1 MATETTD
8 VQAAATP
15 SPAFPPNRLKTTMRA
30 LLSDPKTRAQIKAL
44 VEERAGLVPPEA
56 REELKGPDD
65 TPTNPTERRMT
76 AEVLAKHTSA
86 KNVERWQEIVK
97 ELETLRKGSG
107 CARGDKH
114 CGHLLSN
121 LMEWLVAELLM
132 AATQTAHGMHRSKLR
147 PEYILVDAAAE
158 ASLWYPL
165 VVNLPSFI
173 DRASKDDSDDEDEEA
188 PEKDDAGEPADI
200 ADDDDDSMPSPQC
213 HNSAIKVNQKIAEIT
228 GFKTAM
234 TQEIRAFLQ
243 HVVVELLSQLAEMVR
258 AALKFKGQSTLN
270 EEVLQFVLHLL
281 YIQGGRADEGEE
293 LIKRV
298 SVHFGSEENAEG
310 KNVSKPGMNLGA
322 DFGGLKALP
331 KLETK
336 RRAKR
341 ADDQTAPVIP
351 KPSGSAEA
359 AEDAEAKTKGKG
371 KGKKVAAEAAPAAEA
386 AEVAPKTKKTETK
399 AKKAEAAAPAPPVET
414 APAFAKGKGKKAPA
428 ETVPAKKAEPAPAP
442 AAEPAA
448 PAKGKNKKPAPA
460 EAAPAAPA
468 APAAEAPKKKAK
480 A

>member
-1 MATETTD
+1 MATETD
-8 VQAAATP
+8 VQTATAP

-132 AATQTAHGMHRSKLR
+132 AATKTAHGMHRSKLR

-173 DRASKDDSDDEDEEA
+173 DRASKDDDEEEEEEA

-310 KNVSKPGMNLGA
+310 KSVPKPGMNLGA
-322 DFGGLKALP
+322 DFAGLKALP

-336 RRAKR
+336 RRPKR
-341 ADDQTAPVIP
+341 ADDQAAPVIP

-359 AEDAEAKTKGKG
+359 AEDAEPKKAKG
-371 KGKKVAAEAAPAAEA
+371 KGKKAAEAAAEA
-386 AEVAPKTKKTETK
+386 PEVAPKTKKAETK
-399 AKKAEAAAPAPPVET
+399 AKKVEAAAPAPPAEA
-414 APAFAKGKGKKAPA
+414 APAPAKGKGKKAAA
-428 ETVPAKKAEPAPAP
+428 ETVPAKKTEAAAPAP
-442 AAEPAA
+442 PAEAAPA
-448 PAKGKNKKPAPA
+448 PAKGKGKKAA